1 MEGKENN
8 SKVIHSDY
16 NNKEIFY
23 QYMESPNIDTRNEI
37 VSRYL
42 YLAEFAS
49 KKFLNRGVEYD
60 DIYQV
65 ASLALIK
72 AVERFNPDRGVKFI
86 TFAMPT
92 IVGEIKRYFRDKGST
107 IRIPRRVYESYQ
119 KVNHAREYLFHELQR
134 APRVPEIAF
143 YLNISEENVL
153 EIMESWNV
161 YNMNSFDQ
169 NVFDDSDLE
178 MHETIGWEEGDFE
191 RIENRDFLNKSLD
204 RFNETE
210 KLFIKQRYFEN
221 KTQREIAEKLGVS
234 QMYVSRL
241 EKKVINR
248 FKKILNK

>member
-1 MEGKENN
+1 MGEKQYN
-8 SKVIHSDY
+8 STEKHSDFE
-16 NNKEIFY
+16 NKEIFY
-23 QYMESPNIDTRNEI
+23 RYIENPDVETRNEI

-107 IRIPRRVYESYQ
+107 IRVPRRVYESYQ
-119 KVNHAREYLFHELQR
+119 KVNLAREYLSHELQR
-134 APRVPEIAF
+134 APRVPEIAS

-161 YNMNSFDQ
+161 HNMNSFDQ
-169 NVFDDSDLE
+169 NVFDNDNLE
-178 MHETIGWEEGDFE
+178 LHETIGWEEEDFE
-191 RIENRDFLNKSLD
+191 RIENIDFLNKSLN

-210 KLFIKQRYFEN
+210 KLFIKQRYFKN
-221 KTQREIAEKLGVS
+221 KTQREIAEMLGVS

-241 EKKVINR
+241 EKKVIDR
-248 FKKILNK
+248 FRRILNK